1 MWLKKVDSAYFLYS
15 EILSCPN
22 TKTTICLIWSFK
34 YFIEL
39 WEIFWSPQRTL
50 EAIHIEALPTAVVN
64 VRHFSLLVN
73 SLWWCIWDKQ
83 AGNTHRKTE
92 CACVHCFV
100 VDVIIV
106 NSWKLLTRP
115 QSSLIIC
122 NICGIDFCSL
132 PLKSH
137 QNVILSPV
145 KIDFCFVILN

>member
-1 MWLKKVDSAYFLYS
+1 M
-15 EILSCPN
+15 
-22 TKTTICLIWSFK
+22 
-34 YFIEL
+34 
-39 WEIFWSPQRTL
+39 
-50 EAIHIEALPTAVVN
+50 
-64 VRHFSLLVN
+64 
-73 SLWWCIWDKQ
+73 
-83 AGNTHRKTE
+83 KTE
-92 CACVHCFV
+92 CACVRCFV
-100 VDVIIV
+100 VDVIV